1 MKTILTEEQIQNA
14 VNILADELSSQ
25 HSSNEEVVM
34 ICLLKGGFMFFSDLT
49 KKIKI
54 PIQCDFMR
62 VKSYIGKHE
71 QGDIQILKDIE
82 TPIKNKIVYVVDDF
96 FDTGNTM
103 DAVIEYLSQKHP
115 KQIEAITLLTR
126 DISPIPEYKLRYGHI
141 IQDEWVVGYGLDNN
155 GLERNLPYI
164 YAL

>member
-1 MKTILTEEQIQNA
+1 MKTILTGEQIQNA

-62 VKSYIGKHE
+62 VKSYVGKHE